1 GQRSGPVR
9 RPGEA
14 GWKFFGRKLFAT
26 RSIDEL
32 LAESQGE
39 LKATLTWFDLTCLG
53 IGIIIGSGIF
63 VYTGLVAAVNTGPAI
78 SSAFIIAGIVS
89 TLSALSFSE
98 LASMIPVAGSAYTY
112 AYATM
117 GEIIAWII
125 GWNLILE
132 YMAGSAAVSVGWS
145 AYMVTF
151 LDKAFGLVAN
161 PHLVNSPIKW
171 VESSSSFFTTG
182 NYINIPAIVVA
193 ILVGCILVIGTK
205 ESAIFT
211 TVMVC
216 IKIVVV
222 LLFIG
227 FAAPHVDTA
236 RYTPYLPENTGN
248 YGEFGATGLLKG
260 ASVVFFAYIGFD
272 SVSTAAQEAK
282 NPGRDMPIGIIS
294 SLVICTILYIA
305 VSLVMVGII
314 PYDQLNTS
322 SPISTAINY
331 IDIHWLSVVVSF
343 GAMAGLTSV
352 MLVQIMAQAR
362 VFYSMARDGLLPPIF
377 YKVHPKFKTPWLS
390 TILITVIVAIMG
402 AFLPTD
408 FLGEMTSVG
417 TLCAFFF
424 VNLGV
429 MVLRITQPTR
439 PRRFTVPF
447 GPYVIP
453 LLGAASCIF
462 LIATSAPTTIY
473 RLFAWIGIGLLVYV
487 FYGRRW
493 SKVNNPEKWANI
505 DIPDAMAAH

>member
-1 GQRSGPVR
+1 
-9 RPGEA
+9 
-14 GWKFFGRKLFAT
+14 FGRKLFAK

-32 LAESQGE
+32 ISETQGE
-39 LKATLTWFDLTCLG
+39 LKATLSWFDLTCLG
-53 IGIIIGSGIF
+53 VGIIIGSGIF

-78 SSAFIIAGIVS
+78 SSAFVIAGVVS

-112 AYATM
+112 SYATM

-151 LDKAFGLVAN
+151 LEKVAHFEAN
-161 PHLVNSPIKW
+161 KYITNSPIKW
-171 VESSSSFFTTG
+171 VESQTAFITTG
-182 NYINIPAIVVA
+182 YYVNLPAIVVTCF
-193 ILVGCILVIGTK
+193 VGCILIIGTK

-211 TVMVC
+211 TAMVC
-216 IKIVVV
+216 IKLIVVI
-222 LLFIG
+222 LFLG
-227 FAAPHVDTA
+227 FAGPYVDTS
-236 RYTPYLPENTGN
+236 RYTPYLPENTGH

-294 SLVICTILYIA
+294 SLVICTLFYIA

-314 PYDQLNTS
+314 DYKELNTS
-322 SPISTAINY
+322 SPISTAINA
-331 IDIHWLSVVVSF
+331 INKPWLSAVVSF

-362 VFYSMARDGLLPPIF
+362 VFYSMARDGLLPSIF
-377 YKVHPKFKTPWLS
+377 YKVHPRFKTPWLS
-390 TILITVIVAIMG
+390 TILITVIIAIMG
-402 AFLPTD
+402 AFLPTE

-424 VNLGV
+424 VNIGV
-429 MVLRITQPTR
+429 MVLRIKEPER
-439 PRRFTVPF
+439 YRRFRLPLGPF
-447 GPYVIP
+447 VIP

-473 RLFAWIGIGLLVYV
+473 RLLGWIGIGLIVYML
-487 FYGRRW
+487 YGRRM
-493 SKVNNPEKWANI
+493 SKVNNPEKWENI
-505 DIPDAMAAH
+505 DVPEAMAAH

>member
-1 GQRSGPVR
+1 
-9 RPGEA
+9 
-14 GWKFFGRKLFAT
+14 
-26 RSIDEL
+26 
-32 LAESQGE
+32 SQGE
-39 LKATLTWFDLTCLG
+39 LKATLNWFDLTCLG

-63 VYTGLVAAVNTGPAI
+63 VYTGLVAATNTGPAI
-78 SSAFIIAGIVS
+78 SSAFVIAGVVS

-151 LDKAFGLVAN
+151 LNKAFGLVAN
-161 PHLVNSPIKW
+161 EHIVNSPIKW
-171 VESSSSFFTTG
+171 VETQTAFITTG
-182 NYINIPAIVVA
+182 NYVNLPAIVVTC
-193 ILVGCILVIGTK
+193 LVGCILVIGAK

-216 IKIVVV
+216 IKLTVVF
-222 LLFIG
+222 LFLG
-227 FAAPHVDTA
+227 FAGPYVDTS

-248 YGEFGATGLLKG
+248 YGEFGATGLMKG

-294 SLVICTILYIA
+294 SLIICTILYIA

-314 PYDQLNTS
+314 PYSELNTS

-362 VFYSMARDGLLPPIF
+362 VFYSMARDGLLPSIF
-377 YKVHPKFKTPWLS
+377 YKVHPK
-390 TILITVIVAIMG
+390 
-402 AFLPTD
+402 
-408 FLGEMTSVG
+408 
-417 TLCAFFF
+417 
-424 VNLGV
+424 
-429 MVLRITQPTR
+429 
-439 PRRFTVPF
+439 
-447 GPYVIP
+447 
-453 LLGAASCIF
+453 
-462 LIATSAPTTIY
+462 
-473 RLFAWIGIGLLVYV
+473 
-487 FYGRRW
+487 
-493 SKVNNPEKWANI
+493 
-505 DIPDAMAAH
+505 

>member
-1 GQRSGPVR
+1 MSEGIKKEEFGLGGHSVAVESGQRSGPVR
-9 RPGEA
+9 RPGEP

-78 SSAFIIAGIVS
+78 SSAFIIAGVVS

-117 GEIIAWII
+117 GELIAWII

-151 LDKAFGLVAN
+151 LEKVAHFEAN
-161 PHLVNSPIKW
+161 KYITNSPIKW
-171 VESSSSFFTTG
+171 VEHDTAFITTG
-182 NYINIPAIVVA
+182 YYVNIPAIIVVC
-193 ILVGCILVIGTK
+193 LVGCILVIGTK

-211 TVMVC
+211 TVMVG
-216 IKIVVV
+216 IKLIVII
-222 LLFIG
+222 LFLG
-227 FAAPHVDTA
+227 FAGPHVDTS

-248 YGEFGATGLLKG
+248 YGEYGATGLFKG

-294 SLVICTILYIA
+294 SLVICTIFYIA

-314 PYDQLNTS
+314 DYKELNTS
-322 SPISTAINY
+322 SPISTAINA
-331 IDIHWLSVVVSF
+331 INIPWLSAVVSF

-362 VFYSMARDGLLPPIF
+362 VFYSMARDGLLPSIF
-377 YKVHPKFKTPWLS
+377 YKVHP
-390 TILITVIVAIMG
+390 
-402 AFLPTD
+402 
-408 FLGEMTSVG
+408 
-417 TLCAFFF
+417 
-424 VNLGV
+424 
-429 MVLRITQPTR
+429 R
-439 PRRFTVPF
+439 
-447 GPYVIP
+447 
-453 LLGAASCIF
+453 
-462 LIATSAPTTIY
+462 
-473 RLFAWIGIGLLVYV
+473 
-487 FYGRRW
+487 
-493 SKVNNPEKWANI
+493 
-505 DIPDAMAAH
+505 